1 MLATQ
6 SARMGRICV
15 APGGLPTHMDAQLFP
30 EGVGREGCAGPG
42 PRKCSAE
49 HDRFAEKWIAARPHV
64 VAYARFAMRNAADAE
79 DLGQAVA
86 IRAWRGYVTFRGEST
101 FLTWVMA
108 IATREAARLAAHRL
122 RRDEREVPLDRHGET
137 VTDADPPHA
146 DPPSTDWLPALA
158 EQARTRG
165 DLNPTEYAVV
175 RARLALPGRT
185 WDEIGTT
192 LDLPGSRCAVAH
204 CRAVVKLRVALFLH
218 HPELLGGEDALR
230 HAMEQAARVPH
241 DPLTEAEADVFG
253 RAVLE
258 RRSDHR
264 RRNWP
269 TLLRSACTKVVGH
282 LDMP

>member
-1 MLATQ
+1 
-6 SARMGRICV
+6 
-15 APGGLPTHMDAQLFP
+15 MDAQLFP